1 MDFNAQ
7 PVLYQQLEQHLQGLW
22 QANQSLP
29 ARIRCGARQN
39 RLLVLLEHEAET
51 PLNPTESFALIQGW
65 LSDLPTDLKS
75 LLLGAGRQPQA
86 GLYARIKSQK
96 QPYASQLCKFPEMES
111 IGPDSPALNSLDAD
125 ALAPGLTA
133 AELTPAERAA
143 AGLPAPESA
152 VSDLGSED
160 NVVPDLKGSD
170 LIIHT
175 LEFDLADSIAQSTD
189 PTAADRAAAEASF
202 LGAGAIP
209 TDVGLP
215 GADRAGDRITDFTP
229 IEGEPFPGIAELEFE
244 EEPPLTRDSFYVPV
258 GVWVAGVGLV
268 FTTFVGS
275 FFLMSQ
281 PCLVRTCV
289 PFEAAQ
295 RIGNDVT
302 QMLQAANT
310 WEDLERARSQLGLA
324 KVQLDRVPS
333 WSRYG
338 LQAQQQRGR
347 YQNLALAIEPVQAA
361 LKQATLATQKTQGD
375 GLPIDTWR
383 EIGKS
388 WDSVISQLKA
398 IPSNSPLHSMAQ
410 DKLRQ
415 FEASQRQVQQ
425 RLAKE
430 QEGQRLLV
438 EARRLS
444 APLSDPS
451 VRNDLG
457 GTQARL
463 QEIVELLTAVP
474 KGTTAY
480 TDAQQILSTYQSQL
494 AAATNQQSQ
503 LQAAIDD
510 YQRATESAG
519 EAQRLEKQQ
528 DWEGARDQW
537 QSAIATLQSIGVA
550 SPNYADAQARFG
562 EYTLALKQT
571 EQRASRSGAVAQARS
586 ALDGICSGKPTIC
599 TVEVSADRIAVRLT
613 LEYQQAVLTAGTIG
627 DADSKVEAVDH
638 VKTLELALQATSNNS
653 QIPLELY
660 DPDGTLVGTHT
671 PLKP

>member
-7 PVLYQQLEQHLQGLW
+7 PALYQQLEQHLQRLW

-29 ARIRCGARQN
+29 ASIRCGARQN

-51 PLNPTESFALIQGW
+51 FLNPTESFALIQGW
-65 LSDLPTDLKS
+65 LADLPIDLKS
-75 LLLGAGRQPQA
+75 LLLGGSSQPQA

-96 QPYASQLCKFPEMES
+96 QPYASQLCKFPELES
-111 IGPDSPALNSLDAD
+111 IGPDSPASE

-133 AELTPAERAA
+133 ADLTPAERAA
-143 AGLPAPESA
+143 AGLIATDSDRADSDPQTDV
-152 VSDLGSED
+152 VSDLDRANLG
-160 NVVPDLKGSD
+160 GSD
-170 LIIHT
+170 PIVHH
-175 LEFDLADSIAQSTD
+175 LEFGRSDSIDQA
-189 PTAADRAAAEASF
+189 AADRASAEASF
-202 LGAGAIP
+202 LGSEAIP
-209 TDVGLP
+209 TEVALP
-215 GADRAGDRITDFTP
+215 GAGRTVGDRIIDFTP
-229 IEGEPFPGIAELEFE
+229 IEGEPFPGMAEELEFE

-310 WEDLERARSQLGLA
+310 WEDLERARGQLGLA

-415 FEASQRQVQQ
+415 FEANQRQVQQ

-457 GTQARL
+457 GTQVRL

-474 KGTTAY
+474 KATTAY

-494 AAATNQQSQ
+494 AAATTQQSQ

-510 YQRATESAG
+510 YRQATVIAG
-519 EAQRLEKQQ
+519 EAKRLEGRQ

-537 QSAIATLQSIGVA
+537 QSAIAMLQTIGSS
-550 SPNYADAQARFG
+550 SPNYVEAQARFG
-562 EYTLALKQT
+562 EYTLALKQA

-586 ALDGICSGKPTIC
+586 ALDGICSGRPTIC
-599 TVEVSADRIAVRLT
+599 TVEVTVDRIAVRLT

-627 DADSKVEAVDH
+627 DADSKIQAVDH
-638 VKTLELALQATSNNS
+638 VKTLELALQATSDNA

-671 PLKP
+671 PTRP

>member
-1 MDFNAQ
+1 MDFTAQ
-7 PVLYQQLEQHLQGLW
+7 PALYQQLEQHLQGLW

-29 ARIRCGARQN
+29 AKFRCGARQN

-65 LSDLPTDLKS
+65 LSDLPMDLKS
-75 LLLGAGRQPQA
+75 LLLGDSRQPQA

-96 QPYASQLCKFPEMES
+96 QPYASQLCKFPAVEPES
-111 IGPDSPALNSLDAD
+111 IGPESIGPESIGPEFLDAELNSSDLNSSELSSSGFSDSG
-125 ALAPGLTA
+125 AL
-133 AELTPAERAA
+133 
-143 AGLPAPESA
+143 
-152 VSDLGSED
+152 DLGSSD
-160 NVVPDLKGSD
+160 VAVRDLD
-170 LIIHT
+170 LS
-175 LEFDLADSIAQSTD
+175 LADAIAQA
-189 PTAADRAAAEASF
+189 AADRASAEASF
-202 LGAGAIP
+202 LGSGAS
-209 TDVGLP
+209 TEG
-215 GADRAGDRITDFTP
+215 AGDRTGDRMTDFTP
-229 IEGEPFPGIAELEFE
+229 IEGDPFPGMAESLEFE

-338 LQAQQQRGR
+338 PQAQQQRGR

-361 LKQATLATQKTQGD
+361 LKQATLATQKTQTD
-375 GLPIDTWR
+375 GLPIDSWR
-383 EIGKS
+383 DIGKS

-415 FEASQRQVQQ
+415 FEVSQRQVQQ

-430 QEGQRLLV
+430 QEGSRLLV

-451 VRNDLG
+451 VRNDLA
-457 GTQARL
+457 GTQVRL
-463 QEIVELLTAVP
+463 KEIVDLLTAVP

-480 TDAQQILSTYQSQL
+480 IDAQQILSTYQSQL

-503 LQAAIDD
+503 QQAAIDD
-510 YQRATESAG
+510 YRQATAIATEAR
-519 EAQRLEKQQ
+519 RLEGKQ

-537 QSAIATLQSIGVA
+537 QSAIAMLQSIGSS
-550 SPNYADAQARFG
+550 SPNYVEAQTRFG
-562 EYTLALKQT
+562 EYTQALKQA
-571 EQRASRSGAVAQARS
+571 ELRASRSGAVAQARA

-599 TVEVSADRIAVRLT
+599 TVEVTADRIAVRLT

-627 DADSKVEAVDH
+627 DADSKIQAVDH
-638 VKTLELALQATSNNS
+638 VKTLELALQATSDNA

-671 PLKP
+671 PMRP

>member
-7 PVLYQQLEQHLQGLW
+7 PALYQQLEQHLQRLW

-29 ARIRCGARQN
+29 ASIRCGARQN
-39 RLLVLLEHEAET
+39 RLLVLLEHGAET

-65 LSDLPTDLKS
+65 LTDLPTDLKS

-96 QPYASQLCKFPEMES
+96 QPYASQLCKFPAVES
-111 IGPDSPALNSLDAD
+111 IGPDSPGLNSLDAN

-133 AELTPAERAA
+133 ADLTPAERAA
-143 AGLPAPESA
+143 AGVSAPESA
-152 VSDLGSED
+152 VSDLD
-160 NVVPDLKGSD
+160 GSD
-170 LIIHT
+170 LIIRN
-175 LEFDLADSIAQSTD
+175 LEFDLTDSIAQSTNR
-189 PTAADRAAAEASF
+189 TAADRAAAEASF

-209 TDVGLP
+209 TEMRLP

-229 IEGEPFPGIAELEFE
+229 IEGEPFPGLAEGLEFE

-375 GLPIDTWR
+375 GLPIDSWR
-383 EIGKS
+383 DIGKS

-425 RLAKE
+425 RLVKE
-430 QEGQRLLV
+430 QEGARLLV

-451 VRNDLG
+451 VRTDLG
-457 GTQARL
+457 GTQVRL
-463 QEIVELLTAVP
+463 QEIVELLQAVP

-480 TDAQQILSTYQSQL
+480 TDAQQILSTYESQL

-503 LQAAIDD
+503 QQAAIDD
-510 YQRATESAG
+510 YRQATAIAG
-519 EAQRLEKQQ
+519 EARRLEGQQ
-528 DWEGARDQW
+528 DWDGARDQW
-537 QSAIATLQSIGVA
+537 QSAIAILQSIGSS
-550 SPNYADAQARFG
+550 SPNYVESQTRFS
-562 EYTLALKQT
+562 EYTLALKQA
-571 EQRASRSGAVAQARS
+571 ELRASRSGAVAQARS

-599 TVEVSADRIAVRLT
+599 TVEVTADRIAVRLT

-627 DADSKVEAVDH
+627 DADSQVQAVDH
-638 VKTLELALQATSNNS
+638 VKTLELALQATSDNA

-671 PLKP
+671 PMKP